1 MTNRLLKVLCM
12 GALLCVSSPLRA
24 QQEVDCAALA
34 TTLATGALQDI
45 RAQEHAYTNIQLC
58 PVAARA
64 TGMSRALERRKYV
77 ASFNDLNT
85 EVFALVTR
93 DKPVFD
99 ALVHMS
105 GDRSASSTARVLAIA
120 TLLAMVDAHRGVRLE
135 EFTKYREGQACV
147 AVGSPVQPPTI
158 GGPLA
163 PDSTERVVEALRSLE
178 RSRSTE
184 PAVRSAANCALNVI
198 RFRELGQVA
207 EIAPFA
213 TSDIVLRYK
222 CRASF
227 VVTNRSPF
235 SYLATVRVPGGVR
248 PEVLIIQGTRGKR
261 ASQDTMFEGASS
273 GSVELVID
281 DVRYTASSSN
291 RPCGHR

>member
-105 GDRSASSTARVLAIA
+105 GDRSASSTAHSAIWY
-120 TLLAMVDAHRGVRLE
+120 GSCRLYSG
-135 EFTKYREGQACV
+135 FTPLESTIPAR
-147 AVGSPVQPPTI
+147 VGSSNI
-158 GGPLA
+158 GRSTAASPGPL
-163 PDSTERVVEALRSLE
+163 PAL
-178 RSRSTE
+178 
-184 PAVRSAANCALNVI
+184 P
-198 RFRELGQVA
+198 
-207 EIAPFA
+207 
-213 TSDIVLRYK
+213 
-222 CRASF
+222 
-227 VVTNRSPF
+227 
-235 SYLATVRVPGGVR
+235 
-248 PEVLIIQGTRGKR
+248 TRGLSTV
-261 ASQDTMFEGASS
+261 A
-273 GSVELVID
+273 
-281 DVRYTASSSN
+281 
-291 RPCGHR
+291 PCTS